1 MASNSDSLS
10 RLYRFLTAALIAAL
24 GVGLSQTAHGQAA
37 ASISPARG
45 VSVTGAPVPGGIAAL
60 AAHDPAALTSTST
73 AKPVNSQSGEDSV
86 HQGVKMHGHWIIDV
100 KNPDGSLVEH
110 RDFENALEGG
120 GQGFLVG
127 LMSGYLVPGNYMI
140 VMGPQ
145 SGNGACVAT
154 FQWCGIVTS
163 LTTYP
168 GAGYCGSYY
177 CGTGLTVTPNLGSS
191 GLSEGPFS
199 LVLAG
204 SITANQTGTIG
215 SVYSLISTCANIGY
229 SGTVNPSTMESSS
242 PVSCV
247 SQISPEPWFGPLSQ
261 ANITPIAVA
270 NGQIIQVTVTITFS

>member
-1 MASNSDSLS
+1 M
-10 RLYRFLTAALIAAL
+10 
-24 GVGLSQTAHGQAA
+24 
-37 ASISPARG
+37 
-45 VSVTGAPVPGGIAAL
+45 GGGPL
-60 AAHDPAALTSTST
+60 AALTAVHAPGAST
-73 AKPVNSQSGEDSV
+73 AVDAPKPASSQNDAGAIN
-86 HQGVKMHGHWIIDV
+86 QGVKMHGHWIIDV

-120 GQGFLVG
+120 GQGFLIG
-127 LMSGYLVPGNYMI
+127 LMSGYLIPGNYMI

-191 GLSEGPFS
+191 GLSSGPFS

-229 SGTVNPSTMESSS
+229 STTVNPTAMETSS

-247 SQISPEPWFGPLSQ
+247 SQTSPEPWYGPLSQ
-261 ANITPIAVA
+261 ANITPVSV
-270 NGQIIQVTVTITFS
+270 NSGQIVQVTVTITFS